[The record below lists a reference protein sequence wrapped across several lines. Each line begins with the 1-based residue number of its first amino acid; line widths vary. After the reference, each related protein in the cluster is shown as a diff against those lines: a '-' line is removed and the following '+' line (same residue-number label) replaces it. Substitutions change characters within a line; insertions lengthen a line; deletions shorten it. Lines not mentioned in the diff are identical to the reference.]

1 MLAENQD
8 QINQFMA
15 KNLKVIPPAAFY
27 TAIPQLVSRVVHQNA
42 ETALIV
48 KKILER
54 VLFKFPLQAMWHL
67 AWLKGSKNP
76 ERARIGEEIFKEA
89 QMVLI
94 KCKHPDMANILQAS
108 GSLFKFLQ
116 ELAR

>member
-1 MLAENQD
+1 
-8 QINQFMA
+8 MA

-27 TAIPQLVSRVVHQNA
+27 TAIPQLVSRVVHRNN

-67 AWLKGSKNP
+67 AWLKGSKNSD
-76 ERARIGEEIFKEA
+76 RSRIGEEIFKEA
-89 QMVLI
+89 QAVLI
-94 KCKHPDMANILQAS
+94 KTKHTDMAKILQAS
-108 GSLFKFLQ
+108 SSLFKFLQ
-116 ELAR
+116 ELARYVF